1 MHAAIVLNQKN
12 QNAQPENQHIDKQTK
27 LGSTPRLRHLRSLT
41 ALLVLSLTTSMWA
54 IQTKPAGMAA
64 GQANRPKSQSAT
76 TAKTP
81 AQHETVNPAK
91 SDDWQKYSAV
101 IAELVKFQ
109 ARLQSELRF
118 PAPRS
123 QSRLL
128 PLLPESTL
136 ALAALP
142 NYGSTLH
149 QAALAF
155 QREREEN
162 PTLRDW
168 WTNDVGAEGAKIDQ
182 ALDRIYQASQY
193 LGDEV
198 IVSATSRGTTPVP
211 MIVAEVKKPGLKA
224 FLQQANKDLFTTPNP
239 SLRIMDPQ
247 ELASAT
253 PVYGAVTHA
262 ADHGDEAIVLV
273 RPDFVV
279 VGFDLDSVRAFNS
292 QLDKNSTGFAATAFA
307 QRITQAYQSG
317 AGVVAGADLQKI
329 LAFMPMKSDKD
340 RMAFQRTGFGD
351 LKYLIWEH
359 KDTSEQSTSQSE
371 LSFTGPRR
379 GIASWLANPG
389 TLGGLDFV
397 SPDPTMV
404 IALNLKGPAQIFD
417 DVTELASA
425 ADSNALANLPMMEA
439 QMQVNLRQDLLSK
452 LTGEIIIEVKPP
464 VNQAIAWKVALR
476 VNDAAGLQQTLA
488 RLLASASVE
497 ARQEE
502 DGGVL
507 YHSFMVPSGPKPTV
521 ITYTFVDGYL
531 VLGSGREVV
540 ADAVRFHRS
549 GGSLV
554 RSAEFSSWLP
564 PGHTA
569 QASGFIYQN
578 IGPMFAQTMGQM
590 SPDMGG
596 LFGQALAGR
605 KPTVMWLYGD
615 TSAIREAHT
624 GATLD
629 VNTMLLGAAIAIPNL
644 MRARGS
650 ANESAAASS
659 LRVVNTAQ
667 IVYLTS
673 YPNKGYARNLAV
685 MGPGADCDGNHPS
698 AAHACLLD
706 EKLGCSGVWCIKS
719 GYRFHVAAACTSSTC
734 SDYVAVATPVS
745 DATGS
750 KSYCSTSDAVVRTH
764 TGPPLEAPISGA
776 ECRKWKP
783 IVDRY

>member
-1 MHAAIVLNQKN
+1 MYAAIVLNQKN
-12 QNAQPENQHIDKQTK
+12 QNAQPANQHIDQQTK
-27 LGSTPRLRHLRSLT
+27 LGSLPRLRHLRSLT
-41 ALLVLSLTTSMWA
+41 ALLILFVATSVWA
-54 IQTKPAGMAA
+54 IQTKPAG
-64 GQANRPKSQSAT
+64 QASGPAKRPKSAT

-91 SDDWQKYSAV
+91 SEDWQKYSAV
-101 IAELVKFQ
+101 IAELIKFQ
-109 ARLQSELRF
+109 AKLQSQLQF

-142 NYGSTLH
+142 NYGSTLR
-149 QAALAF
+149 QATLAF
-155 QREREEN
+155 RREREEN
-162 PTLRDW
+162 PILRNW
-168 WTNDVGAEGAKIDQ
+168 WKNDVGADGAKVDD

-198 IVSATSRGTTPVP
+198 VVSATSRGTTPVP

-224 FLQQANKDLFTTPNP
+224 FLQQANKDLSTTPNP
-239 SLRIMDPQ
+239 ALRIMDPQ
-247 ELASAT
+247 DLASAT
-253 PVYGAVTHA
+253 PAYGVVTHGA
-262 ADHGDEAIVLV
+262 ANHGDEAIVLV

-292 QLDKNSTGFAATAFA
+292 QLDKNNTGFAATAFA
-307 QRITQAYQSG
+307 QRISQTYQSG

-329 LAFMPMKSDKD
+329 LALIPMKSDKD

-359 KDTSEQSTSQSE
+359 KDSGEQSSSQSE

-389 TLGGLDFV
+389 TLGGLDFI
-397 SPDPTMV
+397 SSDPTMV
-404 IALNLKGPAQIFD
+404 IALNLKDPAQIFD
-417 DVTELASA
+417 DITELASA
-425 ADSNALANLPMMEA
+425 ADSNALAALPMMEA
-439 QMQVNLRQDLLSK
+439 QMQVNLKQDLLSK
-452 LTGEIIIEVKPP
+452 LTGEIVIEVKPP
-464 VNQAIAWKVALR
+464 VNQTLAWKVALR

-488 RLLASASVE
+488 RLLASASIE

-502 DGGVL
+502 DGGVI
-507 YHSFMVPSGPKPTV
+507 YHSFMVPSGPKSMV
-521 ITYTFVDGYL
+521 ITYAFVDGYL
-531 VLGSGREVV
+531 VLGSGHEVV

-554 RSAEFSSWLP
+554 KSAEFHSWLP

-569 QASGFIYQN
+569 EASGFVYQN
-578 IGPMFAQTMGQM
+578 SGPMLAQTMGQM

-596 LFGQALAGR
+596 IFGQALAGR

-624 GATLD
+624 GGTLD
-629 VNTMLLGAAIAIPNL
+629 MNTMLFGAAVAIPNL
-644 MRARGS
+644 LRSKTA
-650 ANESAAASS
+650 ANNSAAASS
-659 LRVVNTAQ
+659 LRTVNTAEVTYQ
-667 IVYLTS
+667 VT
-673 YPNKGYARNLAV
+673 YPNKGYARNLGV
-685 MGPGADCDGNHPS
+685 MGSGTSADCDGNPS

-706 EKLGCSGVWCIKS
+706 EKLGCTGLWCIKS
-719 GYRFHVAAACTSSTC
+719 GYRFHVTGICPASTC
-734 SDYVAVATPVS
+734 TDYVAVATPVS
-745 DATGS
+745 DAAGS
-750 KSYCSTSDAVVRTH
+750 KSYCSTSDAVIRVH
-764 TGPPLEAPISGA
+764 AGPPLESPISVA
-776 ECRKWKP
+776 ACRKWQP
-783 IVDRY
+783 IQ

>member
-12 QNAQPENQHIDKQTK
+12 QNAHHQNQHFDKQTM
-27 LGSTPRLRHLRSLT
+27 LGSTPRLRPLRSLT
-41 ALLVLSLTTSMWA
+41 ALVVLLLTTSMCA
-54 IQTKPAGMAA
+54 IQTKPT
-64 GQANRPKSQSAT
+64 GQVTGPAKRPKSAT
-76 TAKTP
+76 TPKTP

-91 SDDWQKYSAV
+91 SEDWQKYSAV
-101 IAELVKFQ
+101 IAELIKFQ
-109 ARLQSELRF
+109 AKLQSQLQF
-118 PAPRS
+118 PASRS

-149 QAALAF
+149 QATLAF
-155 QREREEN
+155 QREREDN
-162 PTLRDW
+162 PTLRNW
-168 WTNDVGAEGAKIDQ
+168 WKNDVGADGAKIDD
-182 ALDRIYQASQY
+182 ALDRIYQASQF

-198 IVSATSRGTTPVP
+198 VISATSRGTTPVP
-211 MIVAEVKKPGLKA
+211 IIVAEVKKPGLKA
-224 FLQQANKDLFTTPNP
+224 FLQQANKDLSTTPNP
-239 SLRIMDPQ
+239 ALRIIDPA
-247 ELASAT
+247 ELGSAL

-292 QLDKNSTGFAATAFA
+292 QLDKNNSGFAATAFA
-307 QRITQAYQSG
+307 HRISQTYQSG

-329 LAFMPMKSDKD
+329 LALIPMNSDKD
-340 RMAFQRTGFGD
+340 RAAFQRTGFGD

-359 KDTSEQSTSQSE
+359 KDSGEQSTSQSE

-379 GIASWLANPG
+379 GMASWLASPG
-389 TLGGLDFV
+389 TLSGLDFV
-397 SPDPTMV
+397 SPDPAMV
-404 IALNLKGPAQIFD
+404 IALNLKNPAQIFD
-417 DVTELASA
+417 DVTELAST
-425 ADSNALANLPMMEA
+425 ADSNPLAALPMMEA
-439 QMQVNLRQDLLSK
+439 QMQVNLKQDLLSK

-464 VNQAIAWKVALR
+464 VNQALAWKAALR

-507 YHSFMVPSGPKPTV
+507 YHSFMVPSGPKSTV
-521 ITYTFVDGYL
+521 ITYTFVDGYF

-554 RSAEFSSWLP
+554 KSGEFNSWLP

-569 QASGFIYQN
+569 EASGFVYQN
-578 IGPMFAQTMGQM
+578 IGPMLAQTMGQM

-596 LFGQALAGR
+596 IFGQALAGR

-624 GATLD
+624 GGTLD
-629 VNTMLLGAAIAIPNL
+629 MNTMLLGAAVAIPNL
-644 MRARGS
+644 LRS
-650 ANESAAASS
+650 KITANDSAAAAS
-659 LRVVNTAQ
+659 LRTVNTAEVTYQ
-667 IVYLTS
+667 VT
-673 YPNKGYARNLAV
+673 YPNKGYARNLAL
-685 MGPGADCDGNHPS
+685 MGSGPGADCTGNYPS
-698 AAHACLLD
+698 PAHACLLN
-706 EKLGCSGVWCIKS
+706 EILGCAGVWCIKS
-719 GYRFHVAAACTSSTC
+719 GYRFHVAGICMAATCT
-734 SDYVAVATPVS
+734 DYVALATPLS

-750 KSYCSTSDAVVRTH
+750 KSYCSTSDAVVRVH
-764 TGPPLEAPISGA
+764 AGPPLESPISVA
-776 ECRKWKP
+776 ACRKWQP
-783 IVDRY
+783 IQ